1 MVLQAPIARLAPV
14 APFVLQRLRSVSRCL
29 QWWEIGGRN
38 EASRQLST
46 LAKAERWPSI
56 IIMDHCSEIQHCCFP
71 KSEDWNAQMHQFCQ
85 SLVLSQL
92 KWPGSRPY
100 PDIAIWPCH
109 SDWVAMAGQTTNHQW
124 SSNSLAWKGGWMDW
138 RIFTTFSLAACTL
151 DYINSQKIEQQ
162 NLTSIVKTYFSISL
176 WGFLQG
182 NHNTSCI
189 SKLAA
194 CRSSYSTAYWVS
206 PSRWEPSAMALQHC
220 PIPSLFFQWT
230 QVIFPPY
237 FQICLECAVKTSH

>member
-1 MVLQAPIARLAPV
+1 MLSSLQRGRSSWTACKEKAESKAPPQGQPLALRRFCREIGTLVVIQWYLAKTWKPESEFPTLCLQEVPLVPPGQVVLQAPIARLAPV

-56 IIMDHCSEIQHCCFP
+56 IIMDHCSEIQYCCFP

-85 SLVLSQL
+85 SLILSQL

-100 PDIAIWPCH
+100 PDIAIWQFH

-151 DYINSQKIEQQ
+151 YQLPKDRTTK
-162 NLTSIVKTYFSISL
+162 
-176 WGFLQG
+176 
-182 NHNTSCI
+182 
-189 SKLAA
+189 
-194 CRSSYSTAYWVS
+194 
-206 PSRWEPSAMALQHC
+206 
-220 PIPSLFFQWT
+220 
-230 QVIFPPY
+230 PY
-237 FQICLECAVKTSH
+237 